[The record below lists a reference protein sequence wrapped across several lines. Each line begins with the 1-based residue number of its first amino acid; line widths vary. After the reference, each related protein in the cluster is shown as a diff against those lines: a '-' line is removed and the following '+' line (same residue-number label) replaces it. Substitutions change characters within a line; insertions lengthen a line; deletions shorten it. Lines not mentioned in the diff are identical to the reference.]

1 MKRAIFILILGGFV
15 CASLPE
21 ASASIAPG
29 SKCSKAGMKS
39 VYKNKSYTCIKL
51 GKNLYWDNGINLK
64 DKAAA
69 DKAAADVCSSVA
81 RSVRAYFGAELYQG
95 FLMSSYIFQNNSNCH
110 LGIYAT
116 VTFVCPEGGVLRL
129 DKYVRSSGAFALG
142 PYEKLVVNGLNYN
155 RFFPVA
161 NQQCLTLTGFK
172 TNSAQ
177 LTNQT
182 GYPPV
187 ISITSSNP

>member
-1 MKRAIFILILGGFV
+1 LKD
-15 CASLPE
+15 
-21 ASASIAPG
+21 
-29 SKCSKAGMKS
+29 KAAADKAAAD
-39 VYKNKSYTCIKL
+39 KAAADKAAA
-51 GKNLYWDNGINLK
+51 